1 MGFPANSFSGDRG
14 LIVDTEAR
22 HASEIS
28 LTLRVVAYL
37 SVLLG
42 YVFYCY
48 NYIVVG
54 YVRPYLVSQVGFSVA
69 DTAWIAMAGNVGVTI
84 GAVIWAGIIARAG
97 RRNAV
102 IIIAAGIGIMALVQ
116 ASTTILGVWIG
127 SRLVMDAL
135 LGGYYVV
142 ATSLVVALF
151 PSANRAKLI
160 ALNSAMYPGAN
171 ILIGVLGGWLGET
184 YWYVL
189 LWLAAAPLPI
199 AILLYFTIPKDRN
212 YRPYDD
218 DDDDKE
224 KTETEGEGLPKG
236 GWLAMF
242 GPKLRGLTAGCI
254 LLSGI
259 DFNAYQF
266 FQGFL
271 TLYIKITLG
280 MSAAQMGTV
289 IAFTSAGA
297 FIGNFLWAI
306 VADSFGRRTP
316 LMGYVVASVMVIVFL
331 QAGSDHI
338 VLSLIGFVFGLGISC
353 TAAWGAWFAEMFPL
367 HLRAHGA
374 ALFHVGHILA
384 LGSPL
389 IAAYTSESLGMVT
402 SMSIATVFYV
412 LGAALWFFMPETRLR
427 KPRETALL
435 DPEPEI
441 PPARNEA

>member
-1 MGFPANSFSGDRG
+1 M
-14 LIVDTEAR
+14 DTEAR

-69 DTAWIAMAGNVGVTI
+69 DTAWIAMAGNIGVTI
-84 GAVIWAGIIARAG
+84 GAVVWAGIIARAG
-97 RRNAV
+97 RRKAV
-102 IIIAAGIGIMALVQ
+102 IVIAAGIGILALIQ
-116 ASTTILGVWIG
+116 ASTSILGVWIG

-151 PSANRAKLI
+151 PATNRAKLI

-199 AILLYFTIPKDRN
+199 AVLLYFTIPKDRN

-218 DDDDKE
+218 EADADAESLD
-224 KTETEGEGLPKG
+224 KG

-242 GPKLRGLTAGCI
+242 NPRLRWLTAGCI

-280 MSAAQMGTV
+280 MSATAMGSI

-306 VADSFGRRTP
+306 IADRYGRRTP
-316 LMGYVVASVMVIVFL
+316 LIGYVLAGIMVIVFL
-331 QAGSDHI
+331 QAGSDQLR
-338 VLSLIGFVFGLGISC
+338 LSLIGFVFGLGISC

-402 SMSIATVFYV
+402 SMSIAAVFYV
-412 LGAALWFFMPETRLR
+412 GGAALWFMMPETRVRTPL
-427 KPRETALL
+427 ETALI
-435 DPEPEI
+435 DPEPAI